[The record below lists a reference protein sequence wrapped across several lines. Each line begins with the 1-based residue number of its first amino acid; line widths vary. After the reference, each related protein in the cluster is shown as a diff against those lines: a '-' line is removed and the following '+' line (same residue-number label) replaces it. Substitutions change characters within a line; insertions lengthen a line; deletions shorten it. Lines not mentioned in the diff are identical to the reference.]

1 MNARPGQIA
10 RPDGIAAA
18 AVLAAAIGVLITGSM
33 TTLAEISQVLRTAL
47 TWSGSVGPLIG
58 KTGVGVFLWLV
69 AWAILHAIWREK
81 DVNFNTV
88 YTASLI
94 LIALGWLLTFPPVVE
109 AFSG

>member
-18 AVLAAAIGVLITGSM
+18 AVLAAAIGVFITGSM

-94 LIALGWLLTFPPVVE
+94 LIALGWLLTCPPVFE